1 MSTTTA
7 TEARMLA
14 LKGVR
19 AASLAV
25 RDRLRAEKCTGPK
38 FPGKPEDYSYRV
50 SERCVPRMP
59 GTPGTPG
66 TPRAPRAVARG
77 RAVGMSVAA
86 AERELA
92 MLDVYYAA
100 LYGKF
105 KPTASRKHGKKELI
119 HPWDLEVA
127 MYVGHRLG
135 SPEAVREHPRDIGAR
150 YDALL
155 AGLELKA
162 PEDVPRQFALLTHRS
177 HLLHVIGISPEQ
189 SKTRQKP
196 TKVP

>member
-1 MSTTTA
+1 MMA
-7 TEARMLA
+7 V
-14 LKGVR
+14 KGVR
-19 AASLAV
+19 AASLTV

-59 GTPGTPG
+59 GTP
-66 TPRAPRAVARG
+66 RAPRAVTRG

-100 LYGKF
+100 LYGRF

-155 AGLELKA
+155 AGLDLKA
-162 PEDVPRQFALLTHRS
+162 PDDVPRQFALLTHRS
-177 HLLHVIGISPEQ
+177 HLLHIIGISPEQ

-196 TKVP
+196 TKAAP